1 MTVLLDTSVLIDIL
15 RGAEPAIAYA
25 RGLAEPPLCSEI
37 TRVEVVRGLR
47 SSERRATER
56 LFASLRWVA
65 VDEQI
70 ARRAGELG
78 RRFRR
83 SHQGLA
89 TADLVIAATVEEL
102 GLELATLNV
111 RHFPMIQG
119 LSAPYALESR

>member
-1 MTVLLDTSVLIDIL
+1 MTVLLDTSVVIDIL
-15 RGAEPAIAYA
+15 RGAAPAIAYA
-25 RGLAEPPLCSEI
+25 RGLPEPPICSEI

-47 SSERRATER
+47 SSERRPTER
-56 LFASLRWVA
+56 LFAALRWVP
-65 VDEQI
+65 VDEPI

-102 GLELATLNV
+102 RLELATLNV
-111 RHFPMIQG
+111 RHFPMIPG
-119 LSAPYALESR
+119 LAPPYRLD

>member
-1 MTVLLDTSVLIDIL
+1 VTVLLDTSVVIDIL
-15 RGAEPAIAYA
+15 RGAAPAIAYA
-25 RGLAEPPLCSEI
+25 RGLPEPPICSEI

-47 SSERRATER
+47 SSERRPTER
-56 LFASLRWVA
+56 LFAALRWVP
-65 VDEQI
+65 VDEPI

-102 GLELATLNV
+102 RLELATLNV
-111 RHFPMIQG
+111 RHFPMIPG
-119 LSAPYALESR
+119 LAPPYRLD